1 MKLER
6 AYCSFPTCGG
16 RLGWGEEIWFGEA
29 DLGFINSEEEKREK
43 KTYDIKI
50 IKWLFNFALPYRKFM
65 IFSLIFMVLTAV
77 LELLVPYI
85 TKVAVDSYIFPSWRE
100 VSFSSMG
107 NGFDRQIKEKY
118 SYTMIQLNKGFYLID
133 LSKVEKEDKTNLEK
147 LGFISE
153 HKYLVI
159 DPKRFQFAE
168 ITKIN
173 RIIKNH
179 PDLFKSIGQIHF
191 AEYSSLTNL
200 SDKELRILRV
210 KEISQVN
217 KLAVLL
223 FLSLFCVFIFTSLY
237 TYFLNYSGQRIMHG
251 IRVNVFSHILTLPQS
266 FFDKNPV
273 GRLTTRVTNDVNA
286 INEMYT
292 SVLVQFFQD
301 ILVIFGVLAVMFY
314 MNKTLTLFIVVLTV
328 LLGIVAALF
337 RMRLKNVYRS
347 VRKTIAKLNAF
358 VQESIRGIVLIKL
371 YMRDKE
377 NFERFKEVNKEN
389 YDANMDQLFAF
400 ATFRPIIEFISVFA
414 VALILWYGGLSV
426 LKLELTLGALIAY
439 LYYIRMLF
447 GPILELAER
456 YNIFQSASAASE
468 NLYDLMQLKPEGK
481 EGKSIEKVTGKL
493 EFKSVWFSY
502 NGDDWVLKNVSFK
515 IEPGETVALVGLT
528 GSGKTTIVNLILRF
542 YEIQKGQILFDGVD
556 IREYSPE
563 FLRANIS
570 AVFQD
575 LFLFGKNIGIS
586 GSDPEGGNLNNS
598 DGFWETT
605 RTDGFMNHNGG
616 SISSGEKQLLS
627 LEKAF
632 SRDVKVLILDEATSH
647 IDARIELKVQ
657 EAVKRGSKKRTTL
670 IIAHRLSNVREA
682 DRIIVI
688 HKGEIFEVGT
698 HTELLE
704 RRGIYYK
711 LYKLQNE
718 IHRFFF
724 SR

>member
-1 MKLER
+1 
-6 AYCSFPTCGG
+6 
-16 RLGWGEEIWFGEA
+16 LGLI
-29 DLGFINSEEEKREK
+29 DTEEEKRDK

-50 IKWLFNFALPYRKFM
+50 IKWLFNFALPYKKFLVL
-65 IFSLIFMVLTAV
+65 SLIFMILTAV

-85 TKVAVDSYIFPSWRE
+85 TKVAVDSYIFPSWRKAK
-100 VSFSSMG
+100 FADQDK
-107 NGFDRQIKEKY
+107 GFEKRIKEKY
-118 SYTMIQLNKGFYLID
+118 SSSIIPLDNASYLID
-133 LSKVEKEDKTNLEK
+133 LSKIEKEDKTNLEK
-147 LGFISE
+147 LGYLSDD
-153 HKYLVI
+153 KYLVI
-159 DPKRFQFAE
+159 DPKGFQSDE
-168 ITKIN
+168 ITKISE
-173 RIIKNH
+173 IMKNH
-179 PDLFKSIGQIHF
+179 PDLFKSIGQVHF
-191 AEYSSLTNL
+191 ADYSSLKSL
-200 SDKELRILRV
+200 SNTELRLLRSN
-210 KEISQVN
+210 ETSQVS
-217 KLAVLL
+217 KLAILL
-223 FLSLFCVFIFTSLY
+223 FLNLFCIFVFTSLY
-237 TYFLNYSGQRIMHG
+237 TYFLNYSGQRIMHR
-251 IRVNVFSHILTLPQS
+251 IRVSVFSHILSLPQS

-301 ILVIFGVLAVMFY
+301 ILVIVGVLIVMFY
-314 MNKTLTLFIVVLTV
+314 MNKTLTLFIIVLTV

-337 RMRLKNVYRS
+337 RMKLKNVYRK

-358 VQESIRGIVLIKL
+358 VQESIRGIVLVKL
-371 YMRDKE
+371 YMREKE
-377 NFERFKEVNKEN
+377 NFERFKEVNSEN
-389 YDANMDQLFAF
+389 YNANMDQLFAF

-447 GPILELAER
+447 RPILELAER

-481 EGKSIEKVTGKL
+481 EGKTTEKVDGKL
-493 EFKSVWFSY
+493 EFKNVWFSY
-502 NGDDWVLKNVSFK
+502 NADDWVLKNVSFRV
-515 IEPGETVALVGLT
+515 EPGETVALVGLT

-542 YEIQKGQILFDGVD
+542 YEIQKGQILFDNVD

-575 LFLFGKNIGIS
+575 LFLFGKNITDGRNGKS
-586 GSDPEGGNLNNS
+586 KEFGHAVGSDVVVKA
-598 DGFWETT
+598 
-605 RTDGFMNHNGG
+605 NGS
-616 SISSGEKQLLS
+616 SISSGEKQLVS
-627 LEKAF
+627 LGQAF
-632 SRDVKVLILDEATSH
+632 SKDVKVLVLDEATSH
-647 IDARIELKVQ
+647 IDAEIELKVQ
-657 EAVKRGSKKRTTL
+657 EVVKRGSKKRTTL
-670 IIAHRLSNVREA
+670 IIAHRLSNVRHA

-704 RRGIYYK
+704 KKGIYYN

-718 IHRFFF
+718 IHRF
-724 SR
+724 SS